1 MNLRFL
7 HKYHLA
13 GFFLMLSRLRVE
25 KGTRIYQKITDD
37 GLWIESRDIYIDSLG
52 YRHIDERI
60 EKLIRFLNSY
70 FYDDLLISRLMYRI
84 RYYDRY
90 FLMYLSYN
98 KRLAAFSKEIDAF
111 DLINQCE
118 SDINRVFLRL
128 NETATTWFERV
139 LNLAENCWDQKEA
152 EHLTE
157 VFLSRNYLSTAE
169 KELSLIKGKH
179 YRNLLKANA
188 SYSYYVI

>member
-1 MNLRFL
+1 
-7 HKYHLA
+7 
-13 GFFLMLSRLRVE
+13 
-25 KGTRIYQKITDD
+25 
-37 GLWIESRDIYIDSLG
+37 
-52 YRHIDERI
+52 
-60 EKLIRFLNSY
+60 
-70 FYDDLLISRLMYRI
+70 MYRI